1 MRSIA
6 RLVLLTIFLTFCFT
20 NSNAQWLKKIES
32 SDNLYKDAKKEIDLK
47 HYQKAINMCTKAID
61 ISPHNLDIHLL
72 LGRAYSLAGKVD
84 SARTELNYV
93 IDKNPKYRDA
103 YIYLVNMEAVAC
115 NYLQALE
122 YADMG
127 LKYFPNDRD
136 LLLKKLDIYNKEGD
150 WIESNK
156 LAEYLFDRYSTDA
169 YIRSVYLDYKLT
181 LARQY
186 AHRGYIEISKR
197 AYESVLEQDPLNKEA
212 LQAVFAL
219 DVRAGNYESSLA
231 FTNRALQSTPN
242 SYEFLMKKISI
253 LDAMSRYVEAIE
265 VAEKLQKL
273 YPSNPDVQKTNTYL
287 RMTAGR
293 YYMNTDPYLL
303 FSGVLDKEP
312 NNRDALNYVINIAYS
327 RGLLNDALGW
337 TNYGLKR
344 SPGDHDLLV
353 KKMGILESMKSYG
366 SASYIAERIY
376 RESPNQGNKDHFIEL
391 RTLAG
396 KQYINDLEFD
406 SAAVALKSV
415 LFYDHSNMAAIDYLI
430 SAYSQQKRYDDALHV
445 IDEALT
451 YYPGDQN
458 LLYKKAATLEAYQR
472 YADAALIS
480 KQLLQKYPDSRQ
492 YLVSFIEQSLEAG
505 RQSLQYDDYYN
516 TVSIL
521 KEVLDKQP
529 DNIDALNYIINIE
542 SAFKQYDSAI
552 YYVDQGLHYYPDSKD
567 FQFKKSSVY
576 ADAKQFQLA
585 YAISGDLYNNYPYNI
600 RYRGAYIDQ
609 LLGSGRLYLSNNSP
623 DSALIEFYKALAVA
637 PNDTL
642 PLYYTTNLLIDQK
655 KYDTALVLVERGRQ
669 HYPTDPFFVLKRAAI
684 LEKEHHWDDAWH
696 AADTLSKMTP
706 LDLKN
711 LEYAR
716 YLYSQ
721 RLKNEVGLFYLHSR
735 YIDSATTTTNS
746 VATIQYTRRYSRG
759 TITARIN
766 YAGRVNGT
774 GFQFEAEAYYNHT
787 PKWYSY
793 GVAAYSPNGLIFP
806 TYRLGYSIF
815 HSFNHGWD
823 GELGIRY
830 LDADSG
836 KILSPLASIS
846 KELNDFYFNLRGY
859 YIQLTNDTKADNN
872 VVGKVSDYYSVVLT
886 SRYYI
891 DDRTQYFSTIMG
903 YGTAPDDFS
912 QAFQLTQLLAYKT
925 VSVGAG
931 YSKQIHFRTTV
942 GIFGSWYNERLTS
955 TVYRNQYDVYVSLL
969 RRF

>member
-1 MRSIA
+1 MRYLYLFVLTA
-6 RLVLLTIFLTFCFT
+6 LLTF
-20 NSNAQWLKKIES
+20 SYHSSQGQWLKKIES
-32 SDNLYKDAKKEIDLK
+32 SDNLYRDAKKEIELK
-47 HYQKAINMCTKAID
+47 HYQKAINMCNKAID

-93 IDKNPKYRDA
+93 IEKNPKYRDA

-150 WIESNK
+150 WIESNR

-197 AYESVLEQDPLNKEA
+197 AYEAVLEQDPLNKEA

-253 LDAMSRYVEAIE
+253 LDAMSRYVEAIQ
-265 VAEKLQKL
+265 VSDKLLKL
-273 YPSNPDVQKTNTYL
+273 YPSNPDVQKMNIYL

-312 NNRDALNYVINIAYS
+312 SNREALNYVINIAYS
-327 RGLLNDALGW
+327 RGLLIEALEW
-337 TNYGLKR
+337 TNTGLKHYPNDR
-344 SPGDHDLLV
+344 ELLL
-353 KKMGILESMKSYG
+353 KKMGILESLKNYTG
-366 SASYIAERIY
+366 ASAIAERMY
-376 RESPNQGNKDHFIEL
+376 RDGPNPANKQHFIEL
-391 RTLAG
+391 RTLSA
-396 KQYINDLEFD
+396 KQYINDLEYD
-406 SAAVALKSV
+406 SAAIALKSV
-415 LFYDHSNMAAIDYLI
+415 LFYDHSNMGAIDYLI
-430 SAYSQQKRYDDALHV
+430 NAYTQQKRYDDALHI

-458 LLYKKAATLEAYQR
+458 LLYKKATVLEAYQH

-516 TVSIL
+516 TISIL
-521 KEVLDKQP
+521 KEVLEKQP

-576 ADAKQFQLA
+576 ADARQFRAA
-585 YAISGDLYNNYPYNI
+585 YAISGELYNNYPYNI
-600 RYRGAYIDQ
+600 RYRNAYIDQ
-609 LLGSGRLYLSNNSP
+609 LLGSGREYLANNVP
-623 DSALIEFYKALAVA
+623 DSALMEFYKALAVA

-642 PLYYTTNLLIDQK
+642 PLYYTINLLIDQQQ
-655 KYDTALVLVERGRQ
+655 YDTALVIVNRGRQ
-669 HYPTDPFFVLKRAAI
+669 LYPTNPFFLLKRATI
-684 LEKEHHWDDAWH
+684 YEKERQWTDAWH
-696 AADTLSKMTP
+696 SGDTLSKMTP

-716 YLYSQ
+716 YLYSKGL
-721 RLKNEVGLFYLHSR
+721 RNEIGLFYLHSKI
-735 YIDSATTTTNS
+735 IDSNNITVNSIAT
-746 VATIQYTRRYSRG
+746 VQYSRRYSRG
-759 TITARIN
+759 TLTARIN
-766 YAGRVNGT
+766 YAGRANGT
-774 GFQFEAEAYYNHT
+774 GFQFEGETYYNHT
-787 PKWYSY
+787 PKWYSFA
-793 GVAAYSPNGLIFP
+793 VAAYSPDGRIFP
-806 TYRLGYSIF
+806 TYRFGYSIF
-815 HSFNHGWD
+815 HSFPHGWD
-823 GELGIRY
+823 GELGLRY
-830 LDADSG
+830 LAADSG
-836 KILSPLASIS
+836 KILAPVASVS
-846 KELNDFYFNLRGY
+846 KEVSDFYFNLRGY
-859 YIQLTNDTKADNN
+859 FIRLTNDSKAGANIPGN
-872 VVGKVSDYYSVVLT
+872 THDYYSLILT
-886 SRYYI
+886 TRYYL
-891 DDRTQYFSTIMG
+891 DDRRQYFSTIMG

-912 QAFQLTQLLAYKT
+912 QAYEITHLLAYNT
-925 VSVGAG
+925 ISVGAG
-931 YSKQIHFRTTV
+931 YSKVFHYRTTL
-942 GIFGSWYNERLTS
+942 GIFGSWYNERLTH
-955 TVYRNQYDVYVSLL
+955 TFYRNQYDIYVSLL